1 MKGDR
6 TASGACGV
14 WIKRGMWYHR
24 VMPQDAKTEPCLL
37 DVTIVLVNE
46 GFASTAIGPIEVFT
60 AAGSMWN
67 AMSGEVPRPR
77 FRVTMASIDG
87 APIRSAYG
95 LRIAPDTSI
104 AEIDKVDLIF
114 VSASGA
120 VPEDWMKRH
129 AEVPPWLVDWYG
141 RGAYVAGVCSGVAF
155 LAEAGLLDG
164 RRATTHW
171 GVAEAFKQTYPKVDW
186 RPDLLITEDGG
197 IFCGGGVNAALDLSL
212 YLVDRFCGHETAVEC
227 AKALVVDMP
236 RVNQSGYALLPL
248 SPPHGDAK
256 MRQAED
262 YLQAHFREN
271 PSVEEVARHLAM
283 SPRNFIRRFKA
294 ATGCL
299 PGGYLQ
305 RVRVAAA
312 RQMLE
317 DGRTSVLRVGTSV
330 GYDDPAYFR
339 RVFKRHMGLTPSGY
353 RDRFRMR
360 FPHFAGTPGA
370 SP

>member
-1 MKGDR
+1 MLEDAA
-6 TASGACGV
+6 TAP
-14 WIKRGMWYHR
+14 R
-24 VMPQDAKTEPCLL
+24 LL
-37 DVTIVLVNE
+37 DVAVILVND

-67 AMSGEVPRPR
+67 EMSGQEPCPR
-77 FRVTMASIDG
+77 FRVTMASMDG
-87 APIRSAYG
+87 DPIRSAYG
-95 LRIAPDTSI
+95 LRIAPDCSI
-104 AEIDKVDLIF
+104 ADIEKADLIF

-120 VPEDWMKRH
+120 VPEDWMARH
-129 AEVPPWLVDWYG
+129 AEIPAMLQGWQQ
-141 RGAYVAGVCSGVAF
+141 RGAFIAGVCSGVAF

-171 GVAEAFKQTYPKVDW
+171 GVAEAFAKRYPQVDW

-197 IFCGGGVNAALDLSL
+197 VFCGGGVNAALDLSL
-212 YLVDRFCGHETAVEC
+212 YLVDRLCGHDTAVGC
-227 AKALVVDMP
+227 AKALLVDMP
-236 RVNQSGYALLPL
+236 RVHQSGYALLPL

-256 MRQAED
+256 VREAED

-271 PSVEEVARHLAM
+271 PSVEDIARHLGM
-283 SPRNFIRRFKA
+283 SERNLIRRFKA
-294 ATGCL
+294 ATGRL
-299 PGGYLQ
+299 PGAYLQ

-317 DGRTSVLRVGTSV
+317 DGRTPVLAVGTAV

-353 RDRFRMR
+353 RERFRMR
-360 FPHFAGTPGA
+360 FPQFARA
-370 SP
+370 L

>member
-1 MKGDR
+1 MLTRTGDKS
-6 TASGACGV
+6 ASGACGV
-14 WIKRGMWYHR
+14 ETDAGTWYLSA
-24 VMPQDAKTEPCLL
+24 MPEDATKMPGVL
-37 DVTIVLVNE
+37 DVAIVLVNE

-67 AMSGEVPRPR
+67 EMSGAKPRPR

-95 LRIAPDTSI
+95 LRIAPDKSI
-104 AEIDKVDLIF
+104 AEVDKVDLIF

-120 VPEDWMKRH
+120 VPEDWMRRH
-129 AEVPPWLVDWYG
+129 AEVPPWLVAWHA
-141 RGAYVAGVCSGVAF
+141 RGAFIAGVCSGVAF

-171 GVAEAFKQTYPKVDW
+171 GVAEAFRETYPQVDW

-212 YLVDRFCGHETAVEC
+212 YLVDRLCGHETAVEC

-236 RVNQSGYALLPL
+236 RVHQSGYALLPL

-256 MRQAED
+256 VLEAED

-271 PSVEEVARHLAM
+271 PSVEEVARHLGM
-283 SPRNFIRRFKA
+283 SPRNLIRRFKA
-294 ATGCL
+294 ATGRL
-299 PGGYLQ
+299 PGAYLQ

-317 DGRTSVLRVGTSV
+317 DGRTPVLRVGTSV
-330 GYDDPAYFR
+330 GYEDPAYFR

-360 FPHFAGTPGA
+360 FPHFTGTP
-370 SP
+370 